1 MNTQI
6 NKQKSDITLL
16 SFTLSNVTNN
26 DKKKKIVVFSL
37 ALLRASGFHIP
48 VFGQF
53 WNVLLFARRT

>member
-48 VFGQF
+48 VFG
-53 WNVLLFARRT
+53 